1 MVYSVNITCY
11 ITICKREKK
20 KIIFDK
26 IPLYLSGFDPGTFQC
41 VPVPAL
47 YQLGQ
52 WCLDMIHLLVVY
64 ILIMLVWS
72 RFDKSL
78 YKVCTKRLTLVCM
91 WVGKGLVLVS
101 TIFRLGLVRFGLN

>member
-1 MVYSVNITCY
+1 MVYMLFNVLYSVNITCY

-26 IPLYLSGFDPGTFQC
+26 IPMYLSGFDPGTFHC

-47 YQLGQ
+47 YELGQ

-64 ILIMLVWS
+64 ILMILVWS
-72 RFDKSL
+72 RTPGLTKISTKFVQ
-78 YKVCTKRLTLVCM
+78 KV
-91 WVGKGLVLVS
+91 
-101 TIFRLGLVRFGLN
+101 